1 MFPRTLRMVLVG
13 HLLSH
18 LTLQPTNPI
27 KRASCAETSLGFQ
40 YYSST
45 ITTWGNLLL
54 TLVRICLHSMRLRCR
69 QACNN
74 AHAKLM
80 SRLKRH
86 EAGNGAL
93 TPQTSLSPGTELIRS
108 YQGQT
113 YTVLVR
119 GAGFEWNGS
128 CYGSLSEIATLITG
142 SRRSGPKFFGLKP

>member
-1 MFPRTLRMVLVG
+1 MFKCREPEKAGAKVLRT
-13 HLLSH
+13 
-18 LTLQPTNPI
+18 
-27 KRASCAETSLGFQ
+27 
-40 YYSST
+40 
-45 ITTWGNLLL
+45 
-54 TLVRICLHSMRLRCR
+54 CLHVQLERQGNI
-69 QACNN
+69 QACNK

-86 EAGNGAL
+86 KAGNGAL
-93 TPQTSLSPGTELIRS
+93 TPQTSLSLGTELMRS

-119 GAGFEWNGS
+119 EDGFEWNGT

>member
-1 MFPRTLRMVLVG
+1 MALPDLAKSSRKELIGEWRRVFKCREPEKAGAKVLRTC
-13 HLLSH
+13 
-18 LTLQPTNPI
+18 LQVQLE
-27 KRASCAETSLGFQ
+27 RR
-40 YYSST
+40 
-45 ITTWGNLLL
+45 GN
-54 TLVRICLHSMRLRCR
+54 I

-74 AHAKLM
+74 AHAKLI

-93 TPQTSLSPGTELIRS
+93 APQTALSPGTELVRS
-108 YQGQT
+108 YRGQT

-119 GAGFEWNGS
+119 DNGFEWNGS

>member
-1 MFPRTLRMVLVG
+1 MALPDLSTASRKELIVEWRRVFKCREPEKAGAKVLRTC
-13 HLLSH
+13 
-18 LTLQPTNPI
+18 LQVQLE
-27 KRASCAETSLGFQ
+27 RR
-40 YYSST
+40 
-45 ITTWGNLLL
+45 GN
-54 TLVRICLHSMRLRCR
+54 I

-74 AHAKLM
+74 AHAKLI

-93 TPQTSLSPGTELIRS
+93 APQTALSPGTELVRS
-108 YQGQT
+108 YRGQT

-119 GAGFEWNGS
+119 DNGFEWNGS